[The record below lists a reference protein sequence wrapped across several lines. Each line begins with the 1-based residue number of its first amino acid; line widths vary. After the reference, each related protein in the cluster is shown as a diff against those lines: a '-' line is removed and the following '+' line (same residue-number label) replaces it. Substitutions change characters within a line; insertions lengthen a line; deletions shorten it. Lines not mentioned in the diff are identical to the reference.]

1 MTDTAATVRPKPA
14 FRPQGW
20 LNRLAASAR
29 FRAFCARVPGLRAIA
44 RAEGAALFDLMQGF
58 VQSQVLMALVELRL
72 LHRLADGPATVAA
85 LTPHVQVPE
94 DRLRVLLQAGAG
106 MGLLR
111 RRGEAFTLSRR
122 GAAFLAV
129 PGLCEMVRHHDVLYR
144 DLSDPVAFFRGQTTP
159 ELAGFWPY
167 VFCADGATDAEVT
180 ARYSRLMADS
190 QTMVAEAALAQISL
204 SGARRLMDVGGGT
217 GAFLRAVRARYP
229 GVELALFD
237 LPQVVAQ
244 APLPADVARHGGSFR
259 DGPLPGG
266 ADVISLVRVL
276 YDHGDDTVRALLGRV
291 RDALPPGGRVLV
303 IEPMS
308 GGTRPDPQTD
318 VYFSVYTMAMQTG
331 RARSRAEIA
340 ALLAETGFCRIT
352 SHPKRMDFVTG
363 VVEARVQ
370 EQEVQD

>member
-1 MTDTAATVRPKPA
+1 MTETTTAPPPP
-14 FRPQGW
+14 FRPQGL

-72 LHRLADGPATVAA
+72 LHRLTDGPATVAA
-85 LTPHVQVPE
+85 LAPQVKVPE
-94 DRLRVLLQAGAG
+94 DRLRVLLQAGAA

-111 RRGEAFTLSRR
+111 RRGAAFTLSRR

-144 DLSDPVAFFRGQTTP
+144 DLRDPVAFFRGQTDP
-159 ELAGFWPY
+159 ELARFWPY
-167 VFCADGATDAEVT
+167 VFGADGATDPEVT

-190 QTMVAEAALAQISL
+190 QTMVAEAALAQVSL
-204 SGARRLMDVGGGT
+204 AGARRLMDVGGGT
-217 GAFLRAVRARYP
+217 GAFLRAVRARHP
-229 GVELALFD
+229 ALELALFD

-291 RDALPPGGRVLV
+291 RAALPPGGRVLV

-331 RARSRAEIA
+331 RARSRDEIA
-340 ALLAETGFCRIT
+340 ALLDNAGFADIT
-352 SHPKRMDFVTG
+352 KHSRRMDFIAG
-363 VVEARVQ
+363 VVEARVPP
-370 EQEVQD
+370 ELS